1 VYGTLHPDIEDD
13 FIIWRLVQEKVATL
27 TELDTVYSL
36 HDALQL
42 NALLDYWQH
51 AESVEHDKA
60 DKASKRK

>member
-1 VYGTLHPDIEDD
+1 M
-13 FIIWRLVQEKVATL
+13 QEKVATL

-51 AESVEHDKA
+51 AEAVEHDKA
-60 DKASKRK
+60 DKKKGK